1 MKVEDIIN
9 SLNDS
14 HEKFLSIDD
23 LKSTE
28 INFEGIYG
36 ISIDLDIVSDEL
48 FENVNNKKNKSVI
61 YIGKFDQG
69 RKDRLEEELYPES
82 TNGIF
87 FRKFGSY
94 FGYIAID
101 LGKPKPKR
109 GKYNNNYKFSK
120 IDNEEIKN
128 LIKENLRVKIF
139 DIPITEEK
147 KLIEEMRPPFNTK
160 HNSEYIDKDVK
171 ERHACNRIINQK
183 YQDLN
188 KVKND
193 RKII

>member
-1 MKVEDIIN
+1 MKVEEIIN

-23 LKSTE
+23 VKSTE

-36 ISIDLDIVSDEL
+36 ISIDLNIVSDKL
-48 FENVNNKKNKSVI
+48 LENLNNKKNKSVI
-61 YIGKFDQG
+61 YIGKFDKG
-69 RKDRLEEELYPES
+69 REVRLKEELYPDS
-82 TNGIF
+82 KNGIF

-94 FGYIAID
+94 FGYIAVD
-101 LGKPKPKR
+101 RGKPKPES
-109 GKYNNNYKFSK
+109 GKYNNNYKFSE
-120 IDNEEIKN
+120 IDNEKIKN
-128 LIKENLRVKIF
+128 LIKEILRVKIF
-139 DIPITEEK
+139 DISTSEERE
-147 KLIEEMRPPFNTK
+147 LIDAICPPFN
-160 HNSEYIDKDVK
+160 SQYINKNVK
-171 ERHACNRIINQK
+171 YRHDCNRIINQK